1 MWTDRGRFFISL
13 NLNNPSNYKMIMR
26 FGGVSSYRPGLQSA
40 ALGNF
45 TGLTLSL
52 LLSLA
57 TPDGTGDAPLLAAG
71 PDPVTPGKGGPREGH
86 TRLLNLAARGQV

>member
-1 MWTDRGRFFISL
+1 MWTDRGRFLISL

-71 PDPVTPGKGGPREGH
+71 LGPVRPGKGGPREGPVRA
-86 TRLLNLAARGQV
+86 TRGS